1 MSGTENS
8 NTETVLQVQ
17 NLSKTFPIYDNPARR
32 LMELM
37 LPWAA
42 SSPKQYQA
50 LDDISFSLKKGETV
64 GIVGQNGAGKST
76 LLQCICN
83 TLTPSSGDIHCKGKI
98 AALLELGAGFN
109 PEFTG
114 RENIYLNGSIYGLTN
129 EQMEERFDSICAFAD
144 IGEFIEQPVKTYSS
158 GMFVRLAFAVI
169 VHVDADIL
177 IIDEALAVGD
187 ALFSQKCMRFLEDFK
202 ENGSILFV
210 SHDSSAVTRLCDRAI
225 WLEKGKLRCEGT
237 AKEVT
242 EGYLEHIYAKQ
253 QDISISTFQSPPEE
267 PMAEHV
273 PEFEYW
279 HDGRQDFLAG
289 SSLRNDIKLQPFD
302 TTSSSFGTGKAEI
315 IDVFLRNED
324 GKKLSYAVGGEKAV
338 VEIRFRALEELQSVI
353 VGFLFKTIQGQVL
366 FGDNSY
372 LSLKNNPVVVKAG
385 QVYKAQFAISLPYLV
400 SAEYVMSAGV
410 ASGTQ
415 DEHVQHC
422 WCHDALV
429 MNVLSD
435 HMVHGLIGLHM
446 SYCHI
451 KPV

>member
-1 MSGTENS
+1 MSGIDTS
-8 NTETVLQVQ
+8 RVETVLQVQ
-17 NLSKTFPIYDNPARR
+17 NLSKAFPIYDNPARR

-42 SSPKQYQA
+42 SSPNQYQA
-50 LDDISFSLKKGETV
+50 LDDVSFSLKKGETV

-83 TLTPSSGDIHCKGKI
+83 TLTPSSGEISCQGKI

-114 RENIYLNGSIYGLTN
+114 RENIYLNGSIYGLSK
-129 EQMEERFDSICAFAD
+129 EQMDQRFDSICAFAD

-202 ENGSILFV
+202 ESGSILFV

-225 WLEKGKLRCEGT
+225 WLEKGRLRCEGT

-253 QDISISTFQSPPEE
+253 QDISISTFQAPSDEAPEA
-267 PMAEHV
+267 MA
-273 PEFEYW
+273 EFEYW
-279 HDGRQDFLAG
+279 HDGRRDFLAS

-338 VEIRFRALEELQSVI
+338 VEIRFRAFEDLESVI

-372 LSLKNNPVVVKAG
+372 LSLKNSPVVVKAG
-385 QVYKAQFAISLPYLV
+385 SVYKAQFAISLPYLV

-435 HMVHGLIGLHM
+435 HMVHGLIGVHM
-446 SYCHI
+446 SYCQI